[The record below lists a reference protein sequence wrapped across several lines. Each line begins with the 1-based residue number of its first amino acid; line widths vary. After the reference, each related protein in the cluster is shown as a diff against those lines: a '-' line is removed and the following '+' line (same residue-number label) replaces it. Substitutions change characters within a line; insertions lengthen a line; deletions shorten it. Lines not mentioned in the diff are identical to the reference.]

1 MTRHRGSETCD
12 DGSMSEPGPVQVY
25 ASADAV
31 DVQLM
36 RGRLETE
43 GISCMV
49 KGEPEGPYRVGP
61 AYLWVPAEDE
71 ASARAIIDA
80 VRSGAY
86 ELDGS
91 EEFTQDQTQDPAPR

>member
-1 MTRHRGSETCD
+1 MSD
-12 DGSMSEPGPVQVY
+12 DALVQVY
-25 ASADAV
+25 ASGNAI

-43 GISCMV
+43 GIPCMV

-61 AYLWVPAEDE
+61 AYLLVAPEHQAA
-71 ASARAIIDA
+71 ASAIIEA

-86 ELDGS
+86 ALDGS
-91 EEFTQDQTQDPAPR
+91 EEIGAGDIEGQSADEIEDATPR